1 MSSPEVKTPALVLH
15 TFPYEEKKLIAQ
27 LYTRALGRMSFI
39 VSGPKQRRYF
49 QRGALLTIRF
59 YHKPQWEVQ
68 RLLESEWLVLYQ
80 RLHHEV
86 NRMPYLLLALE
97 ILDQVL
103 VAPDEKLFDFVAEGL
118 LGVDQAEDAEAALKV
133 FLHGLLA
140 GLGGEV
146 ETSSL
151 DWSGLEARFA
161 ALVPGWRPLRTLSM
175 LSNLS
180 LPLYDREL

>member
-1 MSSPEVKTPALVLH
+1 
-15 TFPYEEKKLIAQ
+15 
-27 LYTRALGRMSFI
+27 
-39 VSGPKQRRYF
+39 
-49 QRGALLTIRF
+49 
-59 YHKPQWEVQ
+59 
-68 RLLESEWLVLYQ
+68 
-80 RLHHEV
+80 
-86 NRMPYLLLALE
+86 MPYLLLALE

-118 LGVDQAEDAEAALKV
+118 LRVDQAEDTETALKV

-146 ETSSL
+146 ETSLL

-180 LPLYDREL
+180 LPLYDGEL